1 MIQPV
6 MVVDTNTEARAL
18 ARKRGLALL
27 AASTGGALARPL
39 IGLTVAD
46 LATWDL
52 LGVPRR
58 LDALEAF
65 RRAVD
70 GDAIR
75 RLSEDYLDASSDP
88 ADAAWLIARVLEEA
102 NPWDELRAYVREKV
116 EALYPA
122 YEVDEF
128 TDLFWGR
135 IQQWRSEQESR
146 S

>member
-1 MIQPV
+1 M
-6 MVVDTNTEARAL
+6 
-18 ARKRGLALL
+18 
-27 AASTGGALARPL
+27 

-88 ADAAWLIARVLEEA
+88 ADAAWIIARVLEEA

-116 EALYPA
+116 EAD
-122 YEVDEF
+122 YEA
-128 TDLFWGR
+128 GR
-135 IQQWRSEQESR
+135 THNFDGWVASR
-146 S
+146 TEARLLAVLTLTA